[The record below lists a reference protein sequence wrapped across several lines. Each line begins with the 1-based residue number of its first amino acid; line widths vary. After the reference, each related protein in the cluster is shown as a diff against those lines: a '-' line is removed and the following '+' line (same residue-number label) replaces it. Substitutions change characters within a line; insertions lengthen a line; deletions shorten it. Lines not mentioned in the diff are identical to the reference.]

1 MKALSILVLILN
13 TFHLSGMEKFQDKYG
28 RDYFVELPEGYDTSK
43 KYWLFVI
50 VHGYKQK
57 GDQIIG
63 LHKKF
68 AFKDKVITVSPSF
81 PWSPKM
87 GGYYQGLGGNSD
99 KQLIEIFKTL
109 SEKHKLHDR
118 MFLWGHS
125 GGAQYTHRFAMEH
138 HKYVLAC
145 ASSSGGTWGAPSK
158 KAAYLP
164 FAISC
169 GEKDTSKSIANA
181 QMGRLDWYRT
191 YREQMLKSKMFFTDK
206 VIPNMGHG
214 IGKWCYSVTDE
225 LFALATT
232 GLYPFQREILEQKL
246 SRLEKMA
253 KSSEKHKL
261 NFELSKLKNF
271 KFPELKYSKV
281 PVNDTSKEQQKKY
294 SKIANEHGF
303 TTNSKAEK
311 YLNQRYEYYL
321 REVVTPHIKSIKY

>member
-1 MKALSILVLILN
+1 MKPLTILIFLLLSFQIN
-13 TFHLSGMEKFQDKYG
+13 GMEKFQDKYG
-28 RDYFVELPEGYDTSK
+28 RDYFVELPEGYDSSK

-81 PWSPKM
+81 PWSPEM

-109 SEKHKLHDR
+109 SEKHNLHDR
-118 MFLWGHS
+118 MLLWGHS
-125 GGAQYTHRFAMEH
+125 GGSQYTHRFAMVH

-158 KAAYLP
+158 KAAYIP

-169 GEKDTSKSIANA
+169 GEKDTSKSVASA
-181 QMGRLDWYRT
+181 PMGRLDWYRS

-206 VIPNMGHG
+206 VIPDMGHG
-214 IGKWCYSVTDE
+214 VGKWCYSVTDE
-225 LFALATT
+225 LFSLATT
-232 GLYPFQREILEQKL
+232 GLYPGQRETFEQEINKIKAL
-246 SRLEKMA
+246 AEAGDKRKFTYE
-253 KSSEKHKL
+253 L
-261 NFELSKLKNF
+261 NKLKNF
-271 KFPELKYSKV
+271 KFNNPEYSKV
-281 PVNDTSKEQQKKY
+281 PVDDTAEEQKK
-294 SKIANEHGF
+294 KFIKVANEYGF

-311 YLNQRYEYYL
+311 YLKERYNYYL
-321 REVVTPHIKSIKY
+321 DEIIIPELKSKMK